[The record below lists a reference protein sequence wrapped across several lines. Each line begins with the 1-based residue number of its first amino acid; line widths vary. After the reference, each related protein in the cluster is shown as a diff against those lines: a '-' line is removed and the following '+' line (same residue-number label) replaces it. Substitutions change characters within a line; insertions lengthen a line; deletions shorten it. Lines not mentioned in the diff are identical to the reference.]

1 MAQQKKKKL
10 IPVTDIV
17 PSDSVIE
24 QKTRKEPTQVI
35 LSDEAFSDV
44 SDIKIDAFRDFG
56 KSSHSASSRAAL
68 QPLPESWETPTPPRR
83 KKRSYKGIL
92 AGMVVLAAA
101 MYVVFGI
108 LPRVTVSIVAKKIP
122 VQLQTSFSVVATSSI
137 TMTDTQVPGEIVTEQ
152 KTNIFKFPATGKETT
167 QQKAKGTV
175 VIFNTYS
182 TAPQVL
188 VATTR
193 LQSPDG
199 KIFRLVNRV
208 VVPGAKKSGAV
219 LEPGSIEADVVA
231 DQTGASYNIDPVDKF
246 TIPGF
251 QGSDKYN
258 KFYASSVDPMAGGSD
273 GQTTVATN
281 DDVDKAQ
288 QDAVQK
294 MKDSI
299 TSTIALKIPNEFTY
313 VKGSEQFQIL
323 TKKVD
328 TRLDKDN
335 NFTVALEAQESV
347 VIFKEG
353 DIKSLLQKQAQ
364 QQGTIPTDYAEQQG
378 TITYDQPV
386 VDWKGGSMMLPV
398 SYKAIF
404 WKPIDVNQLRANI
417 LGKNESDLKTTVL
430 SLQGIDKL
438 TVSFWPFWVSHVPSS
453 SSRVTITVE

>member
-17 PSDSVIE
+17 PSHSLTE
-24 QKTRKEPTQVI
+24 QKSKKEPARVV
-35 LSDEAFSDV
+35 LSEEAFSNDV
-44 SDIKIDAFRDFG
+44 SDLKIDAFRDFG
-56 KSSHSASSRAAL
+56 KSSHVSSPGAL
-68 QPLPESWETPTPPRR
+68 QPLPESWEAPVPARR

-92 AGMVVLAAA
+92 AGMVLLAAVV
-101 MYVVFGI
+101 YVVFGI
-108 LPRVTVSIVAKKIP
+108 LPRVTVSIAAKKIP
-122 VQLQTSFSVVATSSI
+122 VQLQTSFTVVATSSI
-137 TMTDTQVPGEIVTEQ
+137 AMTDAQVLGEIITEQ
-152 KTNIFKFPATGKETT
+152 KTNIFKFPATGKETA

-175 VIFNTYS
+175 VIFNAYS

-188 VATTR
+188 IATTR
-193 LQSPDG
+193 LQAPDG

-208 VVPGAKKSGAV
+208 VVPGAKKSGSV
-219 LEPGSIEADVVA
+219 LEPGSIEADVIA
-231 DQTGASYNIDPVDKF
+231 DQPGGAYNIDPVDKF

-251 QGSDKYN
+251 SGSDKYN

-281 DDVDKAQ
+281 DDVQKAQ

-294 MKDSI
+294 MEDSI
-299 TSTIALKIPNEFTY
+299 TSTVALKIPNEFTY
-313 VKGSEQFQIL
+313 VKGSQQFQIL

-328 TRLDKDN
+328 MRLDKDN

-364 QQGTIPTDYAEQQG
+364 QQGTVPVDYAEQQG
-378 TITYDQPV
+378 SITYDQPV

-398 SYKAIF
+398 LYQATF
-404 WKPIDVNQLRANI
+404 WKPIDVNQLRAGI
-417 LGKNESDLKTTVL
+417 LGKNESDLKTTIL